1 MGVRT
6 IRWSTNFIIY
16 RVAGYG
22 ITGGKMSSVNA
33 ISLRRWTVILI
44 WLFMVIPFL
53 QTFIIWG
60 RFIKTGELELSTR
73 IAFILLVIA
82 LPVILK
88 VNIWANELRNIHFL
102 LPFSTLM
109 GMLVMFLCNLPRLF
123 ATNPYYS
130 MSEVLSN
137 FYNLIFIPYVMFI
150 AGATGF
156 MDFVKGIS
164 KPAGRVVWIVLS
176 FSVLIFWHAV
186 VMRFGI
192 IERVGG
198 RFTVLALSD
207 SLTLIFLIMGITV
220 PDQFKLPMLLVGALC
235 LFMVGSRG
243 AFLAYGLGVALYAII
258 IIFRNLSSVIYER
271 GGKIELMHLKCMFT
285 RLACTVMLTVA
296 IVCIT
301 YIAVEYLLRESFMPF
316 VVSKM
321 KAITFPTG
329 VRDPSLRLR
338 LIQLLAGYEII
349 EAYPITGK
357 LLYEVETCGYGTYMH
372 NILSYWAEYGVSV
385 FVGLILSILFA
396 ISYLG
401 VKTARKMFWNDFE
414 VAVLVTLVVFGVEV
428 MFVRSYVS
436 PWIWLM
442 LGASYNVLRCDY
454 TI

>member
-1 MGVRT
+1 
-6 IRWSTNFIIY
+6 
-16 RVAGYG
+16 
-22 ITGGKMSSVNA
+22 MSNVSA

-60 RFIKTGELELSTR
+60 RFIKTGVLEPSTR
-73 IAFILLVIA
+73 TAFILLVVA
-82 LPVILK
+82 LPVILRA
-88 VNIWANELRNIHFL
+88 NIWVNELRNIHFL

-109 GMLVMFLCNLPRLF
+109 GMMIMFLCNLPRLF

-130 MSEVLSN
+130 VGEALSN
-137 FYNLIFIPYVMFI
+137 FYNLIFMPYVMFI
-150 AGATGF
+150 AGAIGF
-156 MDFVKGIS
+156 MDFVESVS

-176 FSVLIFWHAV
+176 LSVLIFWHAV
-186 VMRFGI
+186 VVRFGI

-198 RFTVLALSD
+198 KLTVLALSD

-220 PDQFKLPMLLVGALC
+220 PAQFKLPMLLLGALC

-258 IIFRNLSSVIYER
+258 VIFRNLSSAIHER
-271 GGKIELMHLKCMFT
+271 GGKVELMHPRCMFK
-285 RLACTVMLTVA
+285 RWAYTVILTIA

-321 KAITFPTG
+321 KAIAFPTG
-329 VRDPSLRLR
+329 IRDPSLRLR
-338 LIQLLAGYEII
+338 LVQLLAGYEVI
-349 EAYPITGK
+349 EACPITGK
-357 LLYEVETCGYGTYMH
+357 LLYEVEAYGYGTYMH
-372 NILSYWAEYGVSV
+372 NILSYWAEYGVLV

-401 VKTARKMFWNDFE
+401 VKTARKMFWNDLE

-428 MFVRSYVS
+428 MFVRSHVS